1 MVNRFSISNDQ
12 GTQKQVT
19 DPPTFSLS
27 EYVSPNI
34 RSASGHILTENA
46 IELYSQLLLHLH
58 FYLTIVSRHNQYVS
72 FLRLILKDP
81 VSHQPQHSAA
91 WTGLSASAVLRH
103 RRDRSPSPPELP
115 ERCHPLPAESPVSPY
130 GL

>member
-19 DPPTFSLS
+19 NSPTFSLS

-81 VSHQPQHSAA
+81 VSHSILQH
-91 WTGLSASAVLRH
+91 GL
-103 RRDRSPSPPELP
+103 D
-115 ERCHPLPAESPVSPY
+115 CPL
-130 GL
+130 